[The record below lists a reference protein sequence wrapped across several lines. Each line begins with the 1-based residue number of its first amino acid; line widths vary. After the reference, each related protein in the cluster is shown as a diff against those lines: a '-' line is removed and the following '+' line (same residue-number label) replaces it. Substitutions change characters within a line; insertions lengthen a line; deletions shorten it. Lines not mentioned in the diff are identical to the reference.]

1 MGVLMQAF
9 YWDCPSREGVEHA
22 WWERVT
28 PELAQLAKTG
38 FTALWL
44 PPVSKGM
51 SARGMGYDPYDYYDL
66 GEYDQKGST
75 ATWFGTRQ
83 ALDALLT
90 AARANGID
98 VYADLVLNHCSGADA
113 QEMNPIT
120 GQLGWTKFT
129 PASGK
134 FLRDWNS
141 FHPSEYESWDDATF
155 AGFPDLCHRNP
166 TVYAEVMAYVKWLVE
181 EVGFDGFRYDFV
193 KGYGEEG
200 RGTGMIAAIQEYRYR
215 RVGPDYYK
223 PFGVVE
229 YWDEQNV
236 DAIGRYVDGVNFWND
251 NPISA
256 FDFPLRHRLA
266 RMCDDDGFSMREL
279 TEAGT
284 MLARDPARAVTFV
297 ENHDIIRDAP
307 IVRDK
312 MLAYAYILTHEGY
325 PCVFWEDYFAQGL
338 ARVGTPNGI
347 AALVAAA
354 RARGT
359 RRHRRALRGRR
370 AVRHAAPRTRRA
382 RRAGARAQRHRDRRG
397 EATWVTTAFRLAARS
412 RRWRTALRS
421 MRGSRRRR
429 RPTPP
434 GAPTSGRLLGAT
446 PSTRRRPDGAPP
458 PSRRLLRDLRV
469 LLR

>member
-1 MGVLMQAF
+1 MGVVMQAF
-9 YWDCPSREGVEHA
+9 YWDCPAREDVEHA

-28 PELAQLAKTG
+28 PELAALAATG

-90 AARANGID
+90 TARANGID

-113 QEMNPIT
+113 QELNPIS
-120 GQLGWTKFT
+120 GKMGWTKFT
-129 PASGK
+129 PASGR
-134 FLRDWNS
+134 FPRDWNS

-166 TVYAEVMAYVKWLVE
+166 SVYADVMRYVKWLVE

-200 RGTGMIAAIQEYRYR
+200 RGTQMIAAIQEYRYR
-215 RVGPDYYK
+215 RVGPDHYK

-229 YWDEQNV
+229 YWDEQDV
-236 DAIGRYVDGVNFWND
+236 TAIGRYIDGVNFWND
-251 NPISA
+251 NPVSA

-266 RMCDDDGFSMREL
+266 RICNDDAASLRDL
-279 TEAGT
+279 TNPGT

-297 ENHDIIRDAP
+297 ENHDIIREAP
-307 IVRDK
+307 ITRDK
-312 MLAYAYILTHEGY
+312 MLAYAFILAHEGY
-325 PCVFWEDYFAQGL
+325 PCVFWEDYFTQGF
-338 ARVGTPNGI
+338 
-347 AALVAAA
+347 A
-354 RARGT
+354 RAREATGIE
-359 RRHRRALRGRR
+359 AL
-370 AVRHAAPRTRRA
+370 VRVHEAHAM
-382 RRAGARAQRHRDRRG
+382 GATDVLHVDDGLYVMQRRG
-397 EATWVTTAFRLAARS
+397 LDGRGGLVLAMNSTGAAWRGEWVTTAFADTTLTPVAY
-412 RRWRTALRS
+412 
-421 MRGSRRRR
+421 GSSQDAGIPRAKA
-429 RPTPP
+429 TDA
-434 GAPTSGRLLGAT
+434 GGRA
-446 PSTRRRPDGAPP
+446 DFWAPP
-458 PSRRLLRDLRV
+458 RGYAVYARA
-469 LLR
+469 

>member
-1 MGVLMQAF
+1 MMGVLMQAF

-28 PELAQLAKTG
+28 PELPALAATG

-66 GEYDQKGST
+66 GDFDQKGSP

-83 ALDALLT
+83 ALDALIS

-113 QEMNPIT
+113 QELNPIS
-120 GQLGWTKFT
+120 GQMGWTKFT
-129 PASGK
+129 PESGR

-166 TVYAEVMAYVKWLVE
+166 SVYAEVLAYVKWLVE

-200 RGTGMIAAIQEYRYR
+200 RGTGMIGAIQEYRYR
-215 RVGPDYYK
+215 RVGPDHYK

-251 NPISA
+251 NPVSA

-266 RMCDDDGFSMREL
+266 RMCNDDTSSLREL
-279 TEAGT
+279 TNTGT

-297 ENHDIIRDAP
+297 ENHDIVRDAP

-325 PCVFWEDYFAQGL
+325 PCVFWEDYFVQGL
-338 ARVGTPNGI
+338 ARAGEASGI
-347 AALVAAA
+347 EALVQVHEA
-354 RARGT
+354 RA
-359 RRHRRALRGRR
+359 L
-370 AVRHAAPRTRRA
+370 
-382 RRAGARAQRHRDRRG
+382 GASDVLHVDDGLYIMQRRG
-397 EATWVTTAFRLAARS
+397 LDGRGGLVLAINSTGNAWRGEWVTTAFA
-412 RRWRTALRS
+412 
-421 MRGSRRRR
+421 
-429 RPTPP
+429 
-434 GAPTSGRLLGAT
+434 GAT
-446 PSTRRRPDGAPP
+446 LTPVAYGSSREVGIPQAKVTDAGGRADFWAPP
-458 PSRRLLRDLRV
+458 RGYAVYARV
-469 LLR
+469 G

>member
-9 YWDCPSREGVEHA
+9 YWDCPAREGVEHA

-28 PELAQLAKTG
+28 TELPALAAAG
-38 FTALWL
+38 FSALWL

-51 SARGMGYDPYDYYDL
+51 SAAGMGYDPYDYYDL
-66 GEYDQKGST
+66 GEFDQKGSIS
-75 ATWFGTRQ
+75 TWFGTRQ
-83 ALDALLT
+83 ALDALIA
-90 AARANGID
+90 AARTNGID

-113 QEMNPIT
+113 QELNPIT
-120 GQLGWTKFT
+120 GQLGWTRFT

-166 TVYAEVMAYVKWLVE
+166 SVYTEVMAYVKWLVE

-215 RVGPDYYK
+215 RVGPEHYK

-236 DAIGRYVDGVNFWND
+236 EAIGRYIDGVNFWND
-251 NPISA
+251 NPVSA

-266 RMCDDDGFSMREL
+266 RICNDESASLREL
-279 TEAGT
+279 AASGT
-284 MLARDPARAVTFV
+284 MLARDASRAVTFV

-338 ARVGTPNGI
+338 ARAGTPTGI
-347 AALVAAA
+347 EALVQLHEQAA
-354 RARGT
+354 
-359 RRHRRALRGRR
+359 
-370 AVRHAAPRTRRA
+370 
-382 RRAGARAQRHRDRRG
+382 
-397 EATWVTTAFRLAARS
+397 
-412 RRWRTALRS
+412 
-421 MRGSRRRR
+421 
-429 RPTPP
+429 
-434 GAPTSGRLLGAT
+434 LGAT
-446 PSTRRRPDGAPP
+446 DVLYVDDGLYVMQRRGLDGRGGLVLAINATGSAWRGAWVSTSFPSTSFTAVAYGSSLDSGAPQSKATDVGGRTDFWAP
-458 PSRRLLRDLRV
+458 PRGYAVYVPTR
-469 LLR
+469 

>member
-28 PELAQLAKTG
+28 PELDQLAKTG

-66 GEYDQKGST
+66 GEYDQKGSI

-83 ALDALLT
+83 ALDALIA
-90 AARANGID
+90 AARSSRID

-113 QEMNPIT
+113 QEVNPIS
-120 GQLGWTKFT
+120 GKLGWTKFT

-141 FHPSEYESWDDATF
+141 FHPSEYESWDDSTF

-166 TVYAEVMAYVKWLVE
+166 SVYAEVMAYVKWLVE
-181 EVGFDGFRYDFV
+181 EVGFNGFRYDFV

-200 RGTGMIAAIQEYRYR
+200 RGTGMIGAIQEYRYR

-236 DAIGRYVDGVNFWND
+236 EAIGRYIDGVNFWND
-251 NPISA
+251 NPVSA

-266 RMCDDDGFSMREL
+266 RVCNEESASLRTL
-279 TEAGT
+279 TQPGT
-284 MLARDPARAVTFV
+284 VLARDSARAVTFV
-297 ENHDIIRDAP
+297 ENHDIVRDAP

-325 PCVFWEDYFAQGL
+325 PCVFWEDYFAKGL
-338 ARVGTPNGI
+338 ARVGAATGI
-347 AALVAAA
+347 AALVELHESSA
-354 RARGT
+354 
-359 RRHRRALRGRR
+359 
-370 AVRHAAPRTRRA
+370 
-382 RRAGARAQRHRDRRG
+382 
-397 EATWVTTAFRLAARS
+397 
-412 RRWRTALRS
+412 
-421 MRGSRRRR
+421 
-429 RPTPP
+429 
-434 GAPTSGRLLGAT
+434 LGAT
-446 PSTRRRPDGAPP
+446 DVLHVDDGLYIMQRRGHDGRGGLVLALNATGTAWRGEWVATAFASQTLSPLAYGSSLDAGIPQAKTTDAAGRADFWAPP
-458 PSRRLLRDLRV
+458 RGYAVYAPSA
-469 LLR
+469 